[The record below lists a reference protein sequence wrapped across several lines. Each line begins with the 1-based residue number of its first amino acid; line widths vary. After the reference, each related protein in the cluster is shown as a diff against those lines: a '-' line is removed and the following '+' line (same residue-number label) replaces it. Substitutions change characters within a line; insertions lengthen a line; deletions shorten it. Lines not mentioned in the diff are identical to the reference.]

1 IYLSLCL
8 SCLIPAHKGLSASS
22 YQITSRFSSLMI
34 FSATSFVRYSLMSF
48 PSYFFVHNSS
58 ATFYQ

>member
-1 IYLSLCL
+1 